1 MFAGMLAG
9 YVLAFAVIMA
19 VVCRP
24 EWKKKY
30 YLEAKILN
38 SAAFLTVLFVSAYLS
53 EAIHTFWLMLP
64 GILFCFIGDVFMAL
78 YNRQRKR
85 LHFLLGVVIFLSG
98 HLCFVRWLCSMQ
110 PIEITDLI
118 IPVSAVLLTWY
129 LVSRRDI
136 HTGRMQPFIILYA
149 FFVALFL
156 AKALHLAWSEP
167 TSAHVMIAVGSI
179 LFFVSD
185 VSIIFLYFRKR
196 KGSGVH
202 IFNLVTYYAAMFL
215 LASHMLFI

>member
-1 MFAGMLAG
+1 MFAGMVVG

-38 SAAFLTVLFVSAYLS
+38 SAAFLTVFCVSAYMS
-53 EAIHTFWLMLP
+53 GEIHTFWLMLP
-64 GILFCFIGDVFMAL
+64 GILFCFVGDVFMAL

-85 LHFLLGVVIFLSG
+85 LHFLLGVGIFLSG

-110 PIEITDLI
+110 PIGMTDLI

-156 AKALHLAWSEP
+156 AKALHLAWSGP
-167 TSAHVMIAVGSI
+167 TMAHLMIAAGSI

-196 KGSGVH
+196 KGAGIH
-202 IFNLVTYYAAMFL
+202 IFNLTTYYAAMFL
-215 LASHMLFI
+215 LASHMLFL

>member
-1 MFAGMLAG
+1 MFAGMLTG

-38 SAAFLTVLFVSAYLS
+38 SASFLTVFFISAYRS

-64 GILFCFIGDVFMAL
+64 GILFCFVGDVFMAL

-85 LHFLLGVVIFLSG
+85 QHFLLGVGIFLSG
-98 HLCFVRWLCSMQ
+98 HLCFVRWLCSKQ
-110 PIEITDLI
+110 PITIFDLI
-118 IPVSAVLLTWY
+118 IPILAVCFTWY

-136 HTGRMQPFIILYA
+136 HTGKMQPFVVLYA

-156 AKALHLAWSEP
+156 SKALHLAWSEP
-167 TSAHVMIAVGSI
+167 TSAHIMIAVGSI

-185 VSIIFLYFRKR
+185 VSIIFLYFQKR
-196 KGSGVH
+196 KGAAVH
-202 IFNLVTYYAAMFL
+202 IFNLATYYAAMFL
-215 LASHMLFI
+215 LAVHLLFL